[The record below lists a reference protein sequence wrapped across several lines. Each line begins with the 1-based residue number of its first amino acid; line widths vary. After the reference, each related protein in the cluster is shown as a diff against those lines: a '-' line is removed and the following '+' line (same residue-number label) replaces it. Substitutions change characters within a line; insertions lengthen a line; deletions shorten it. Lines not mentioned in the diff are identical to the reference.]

1 MSDDLIQRVIRVI
14 AASKRIPAE
23 TVDLENSLQ
32 QLGFD
37 SLDQVNQ
44 LFELES
50 EFNIS
55 ISDQQARSILTVEQ
69 VVEGVRQLVAGQAP
83 GSPQPE

>member
-1 MSDDLIQRVIRVI
+1 MSDDLVQRVIRVI

-23 TVDLENSLQ
+23 AVALESSLQ

-37 SLDQVNQ
+37 SLDQVNL

-55 ISDQQARSILTVEQ
+55 ISDQQARSIATVEQ

>member
-23 TVDLENSLQ
+23 TIALENSLQ

-37 SLDQVNQ
+37 SLDQVNL

>member
-23 TVDLENSLQ
+23 TVALENSLQ

-37 SLDQVNQ
+37 SLDQVNL